1 VDEEINQTVKDII
14 DFGYE
19 YGLFSEKEDYSE
31 LLEKV
36 RNKILNINFL
46 QDLENVIYDKIRLNL
61 SYIKKNKKLN
71 NLKMNVDNLK
81 RKIELEK

>member
-1 VDEEINQTVKDII
+1 MDEEINQTVKDII

-19 YGLFSEKEDYSE
+19 YGLFSEKENYSE

-36 RNKILNINFL
+36 RNNIFDINFL
-46 QDLENVIYDKIRLNL
+46 QDLENVIYDKIGLNY

-71 NLKMNVDNLK
+71 NLKMIVDDLK

>member
-19 YGLFSEKEDYSE
+19 YGLFSEKENYSE

-36 RNKILNINFL
+36 RNNIFDINFL
-46 QDLENVIYDKIRLNL
+46 QDLENVIYDKIGLNY

-71 NLKMNVDNLK
+71 NLKMIVDDLK